1 MNIYQGKSL
10 KNASRK
16 NITLKTLCTFG
27 INKNKS
33 YFLMLNHITSLNR
46 KIVFDKLRDQKKI
59 KNISYYDDI
68 YTANSIETISNMRS
82 YSLHGHGRG
91 RNIW

>member
-1 MNIYQGKSL
+1 MNIYRGKSL
-10 KNASRK
+10 KDVSRK
-16 NITLKTLCTFG
+16 DITLKTLCTFG
-27 INKNKS
+27 INNS
-33 YFLMLNHITSLNR
+33 YFSMLNHITSLNR

-59 KNISYYDDI
+59 KNISYYADM

-82 YSLHGHGRG
+82 YSLHGRG